1 MILLLEMRIPIVFSM
16 YNLPEMII
24 YKISIELS
32 RSGYEDRQDIIS
44 RYLFKVPDN
53 QWHLFGWKPNV
64 SWIATRGISVLNLNV
79 PRYNHILLRISP
91 LPLLFPLNPSLRL
104 TSSFSYYYSYYLRS
118 AACVFL

>member
-1 MILLLEMRIPIVFSM
+1 MILLLEMRIPIAFSM

-53 QWHLFGWKPNV
+53 Q
-64 SWIATRGISVLNLNV
+64 
-79 PRYNHILLRISP
+79 
-91 LPLLFPLNPSLRL
+91 
-104 TSSFSYYYSYYLRS
+104 
-118 AACVFL
+118 